1 MENVQ
6 TCQFAKH
13 ILFAW
18 NNMQPWGLLQ
28 SSWERLCCM
37 WNLLTYSERYS
48 SENCTHALMPSTN
61 GIFFL
66 LRKIGFLRKCR
77 IIKLHKIN
85 CIACYFQVIFSDV
98 KENLKVYSCFLYS
111 FRKMWN
117 LFPDILK
124 RSQKYAKIEILTKG
138 KNMVFNIF

>member
-1 MENVQ
+1 MEFFPAQENWIFQ
-6 TCQFAKH
+6 EMQNNQ
-13 ILFAW
+13 IAW
-18 NNMQPWGLLQ
+18 N
-28 SSWERLCCM
+28 
-37 WNLLTYSERYS
+37 
-48 SENCTHALMPSTN
+48 H
-61 GIFFL
+61 
-66 LRKIGFLRKCR
+66 
-77 IIKLHKIN
+77 
-85 CIACYFQVIFSDV
+85 CYFQVIFSDV